1 DHLSLKSAHLTPG
14 VSLPERIAAR
24 IKMLL
29 ASVPDPEQAQYFLQ
43 RLETEAPAAFERI
56 TSSPAALRYSIV
68 TFSYSN
74 FLAQAILRY
83 PEWLLQV
90 ATSGDLH
97 KALSVEEISAKLVE
111 FPGV

>member
-1 DHLSLKSAHLTPG
+1 
-14 VSLPERIAAR
+14 
-24 IKMLL
+24 L
-29 ASVPDPEQAQYFLQ
+29 ASVPDPAQAQQYLH

-56 TSSPAALRYSIV
+56 ASSPAALRYSIV

-74 FLAQAILRY
+74 FLAQAVLRY

-97 KALSVEEISAKLVE
+97 QTLSVEEISARLSE
-111 FPGV
+111 FPDADVSAPPSPLVLARFRRRVLLRILLR